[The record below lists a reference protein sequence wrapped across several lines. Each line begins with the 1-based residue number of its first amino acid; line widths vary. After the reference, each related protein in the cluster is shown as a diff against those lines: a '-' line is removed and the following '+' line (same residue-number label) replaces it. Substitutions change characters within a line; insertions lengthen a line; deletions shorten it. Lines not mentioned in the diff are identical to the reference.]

1 MNIFYYNKIK
11 ILSKKISSSV
21 KKQLCY
27 KKSGDRIMRRNKF
40 KTQSIFKSKI
50 FILLMVTI
58 FSTSCQMRLE
68 GGLNSATDYNT
79 IPQNY
84 EELDSSHPAQS
95 SPPENEDFSNLPR
108 EVNNPPPQ
116 SQQSLPATEP
126 TVQPATS
133 VNQPTHPTEPAAIP
147 TTQPSATIPPTTAAQ
162 NPPATSTP
170 ATPTTPPVVSQN
182 PSQTRPPLARPPLTH
197 QSQIGTPEAS
207 TIIKNAQK
215 VMVEEGKKI
224 GPACNFYVQRVLQV
238 SGFPKGS
245 YLAADFDLYAEKNFK
260 YYRAKNFLK
269 NSAQNDTEKLRKYIW
284 NYPER
289 TPFILQWS
297 RAQVTG
303 HIAIME
309 RIGDQLIIYQASL
322 NKYTAR
328 KSLTTIDSLLR
339 DYNRRV
345 LTVYSEMTPY

>member
-27 KKSGDRIMRRNKF
+27 KKSGDLIMLRNKF
-40 KTQSIFKSKI
+40 KTQSILKLIHKSKI
-50 FILLMVTI
+50 FILLMITI
-58 FSTSCQMRLE
+58 FSTSCQMRLD

-84 EELDSSHPAQS
+84 EELDNSHPAQS

-116 SQQSLPATEP
+116 PQQSIPATEP
-126 TVQPATS
+126 AT
-133 VNQPTHPTEPAAIP
+133 TP
-147 TTQPSATIPPTTAAQ
+147 TTQPSTTIPPTTAAQ
-162 NPPATSTP
+162 NPPTTGTP
-170 ATPTTPPVVSQN
+170 ATPAKPPVISQN
-182 PSQTRPPLARPPLTH
+182 PRRARPPLTRPPLTH

-269 NSAQNDTEKLRKYIW
+269 TSAQNDTEKLRKYIW

-297 RAQVTG
+297 RAKVTG

-328 KSLTTIDSLLR
+328 KSLTTVDSLLR

>member
-1 MNIFYYNKIK
+1 MHN
-11 ILSKKISSSV
+11 
-21 KKQLCY
+21 
-27 KKSGDRIMRRNKF
+27 NKF
-40 KTQSIFKSKI
+40 KIQSIFKSKI
-50 FILLMVTI
+50 FILLIITI
-58 FSTSCQMRLE
+58 FSTSCQMRLD

-84 EELDSSHPAQS
+84 EELDSSHPPQS

-133 VNQPTHPTEPAAIP
+133 VNQPTHTTEPA
-147 TTQPSATIPPTTAAQ
+147 
-162 NPPATSTP
+162 

-269 NSAQNDTEKLRKYIW
+269 NSTQNDTEKLRKYIW